1 MDQIVS
7 DSDYDNLPEDDDLCF
22 VAFESKIRANMTT
35 MLNDDDNKSHEY
47 YQSVKSQY
55 MTAVYA
61 VAIECSINSLP
72 IPDVTNKNSFFEKY
86 NIFELAVQG
95 EVARIRIRGRRSIDA
110 TSVHLLEN
118 TKTKI
123 IHHIAQLRHVIVDAD
138 LSSDKRQA
146 LSKRLDDLEKEL
158 EARRLNLG
166 KTMLMLGYVVSG
178 LANVTTIAADGQAA
192 ILHIQNTVVAII
204 KEVGDDKVSEDKA
217 NLRLAPPPKAL
228 PAPSSPP
235 KTVTA
240 EKKQSTWDLPGGG
253 DLDDE
258 IPF

>member
-7 DSDYDNLPEDDDLCF
+7 DSDYENLPEDDELCF

-35 MLNDDDNKSHEY
+35 MLNDDDNKSQDY
-47 YQSVKSQY
+47 FQSVKSQY

-61 VAIECSINSLP
+61 VAVECSINSLP
-72 IPDVTNKNSFFEKY
+72 KPDVTSRSNFFEIY

-110 TSVHLLEN
+110 TSVSLLEN

-123 IHHIAQLRHVIVDAD
+123 IHHISQLRHVIADAD
-138 LSSDKRQA
+138 LSSDKRQS
-146 LSKRLDDLEKEL
+146 LSKKLDDLEKEL

-166 KTMLMLGYVVSG
+166 KTMLMLTCVVSG
-178 LANVTTIAADGQAA
+178 LANVTTIASDGQAA
-192 ILHIQNTVVAII
+192 ILHIQNTVVAIM

-217 NLRLAPPPKAL
+217 NQRLAPPPKAL

-235 KTVTA
+235 KTVVA
-240 EKKQSTWDLPGGG
+240 ERMQSAWEPPGGG